1 MPRQTISAASMAAG
15 CLAFGAL
22 TLAASQGASAADLG
36 GYDATPP
43 APAYEPVAPTWQ
55 GLYFGINSGYG
66 FADTGG
72 VENDGF
78 VGGGQVGYNWQSDTF
93 VFGLEGDL
101 QAADLSGGQ
110 DYIWPGAFGRATSDI
125 DWFSTVRARIGY
137 APGRTLMYLTGGVAW
152 ADIDNAL
159 LEQRGPTTIAYSG
172 SGTEMGYALG
182 GGMEYAFS
190 ANTTAK
196 LEYLYMDFGDTKL
209 TGVGSDG
216 NAYSRSVDN
225 DAHVVRLGV
234 NFKF

>member
-1 MPRQTISAASMAAG
+1 MQSKYLSAIALAAG
-15 CLAFGAL
+15 SVAL
-22 TLAASQGASAADLG
+22 GIQGVGHAVAADLG
-36 GYDATPP
+36 GYAPPPP
-43 APAYEPVAPTWQ
+43 AAAYEPIAPTWQ
-55 GLYFGINSGYG
+55 GLYFGLNGGYG

-72 VENDGF
+72 AENDGF
-78 VGGGQVGYNWQSDTF
+78 IGGGQVGYNWQRDTF

-101 QAADLSGGQ
+101 QAADISGGQ
-110 DYIWPGAFGRATSDI
+110 DHIWPGAFGRATSDI

-159 LEQRGPTTIAYSG
+159 LEQRGPTSISYSG
-172 SGTEMGYALG
+172 SGTETGYTVG
-182 GGMEYAFS
+182 GGMEYALS

-196 LEYLYMDFGDTKL
+196 FEYLYMDFGDTKL
-209 TGVGSDG
+209 SGVGSDG